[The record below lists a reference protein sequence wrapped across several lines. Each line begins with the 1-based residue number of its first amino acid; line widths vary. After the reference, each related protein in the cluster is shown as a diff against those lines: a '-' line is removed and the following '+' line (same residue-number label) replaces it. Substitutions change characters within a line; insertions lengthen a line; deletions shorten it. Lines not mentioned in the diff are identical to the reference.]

1 MSRTIPL
8 VNLEEDQKF
17 DHNLMKRLV
26 KIVEFLQNI
35 EDWLQL
41 QERWWNKNNLK
52 IGILFASWFKLP
64 EEHAFGS
71 MSLKQENFL
80 NAEMLL
86 LLYHRINSF

>member
-17 DHNLMKRLV
+17 DHNLLKRLV

-52 IGILFASWFKLP
+52 IGILFASSFISSKKIP
-64 EEHAFGS
+64 S
-71 MSLKQENFL
+71 DQ
-80 NAEMLL
+80 
-86 LLYHRINSF
+86 YH